1 MNWPKKASI
10 VQTSGCFSFP
20 ISSAQFLLSIDHRRT
35 YLTLIPILLRYCYY
49 CSVTKSCFFATPG
62 TAAYQA
68 SLSFTSFQ
76 SLLKLCPLSR
86 WCHQIISSSVTL
98 FSCPQS
104 FPGSG
109 DQSIGAWA
117 SASAS
122 VLPMN
127 IQGWFSIGLTS
138 VISLQSKGLSRV
150 FSSTTVWSIN
160 SWDLSLLYGLTFTS
174 IHEYR
179 KSHSF
184 DYTDLFSK
192 VRSLLFNTM
201 SRHCLGCKSL

>member
-1 MNWPKKASI
+1 MGTNCFKGIPFQISFPRMNWPKKASI

-35 YLTLIPILLRYCYY
+35 YLTLIPILLRHCYY
-49 CSVTKSCFFATPG
+49 CSVTKSCFFATPR

-104 FPGSG
+104 FPDRWPKYWSL
-109 DQSIGAWA
+109 SL
-117 SASAS
+117 S
-122 VLPMN
+122 
-127 IQGWFSIGLTS
+127 FSISPSNEYSGL
-138 VISLQSKGLSRV
+138 ISFR
-150 FSSTTVWSIN
+150 I
-160 SWDLSLLYGLTFTS
+160 D
-174 IHEYR
+174 
-179 KSHSF
+179 
-184 DYTDLFSK
+184 
-192 VRSLLFNTM
+192 
-201 SRHCLGCKSL
+201 